1 MSGSAP
7 CLKYTVII
15 AIPELVA
22 VDVMYV
28 MFSTPLILSSRGVM
42 TEFNTVCAS
51 APVYDVDTIIVGG
64 AMSGYCS
71 IGRLTSPIVPSSTK
85 NMEIT
90 VESTGRFMNLEN
102 DIFSVKY

>member
-1 MSGSAP
+1 
-7 CLKYTVII
+7 
-15 AIPELVA
+15 
-22 VDVMYV
+22 MYV
-28 MFSTPLILSSRGVM
+28 MFSTPLILSSSGVM